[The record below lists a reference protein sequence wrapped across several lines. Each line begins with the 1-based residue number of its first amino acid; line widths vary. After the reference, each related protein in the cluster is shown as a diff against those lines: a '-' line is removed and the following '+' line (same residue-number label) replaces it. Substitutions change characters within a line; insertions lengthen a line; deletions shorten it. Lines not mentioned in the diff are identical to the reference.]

1 MQTPTPDASSRSIDA
16 SALPSREGWDPWRE
30 IVRRQDEGS
39 SSHAWRDGAHS
50 PLPPLDPARAPV
62 FQLTPPRLVGSRSFW
77 SSVEFSATAL
87 RRALFGAI
95 FAMDAP
101 RSIMARKMAGV
112 SIMASCHFVDA
123 EWSALWASGRT
134 VAGREFL
141 SLVSLL
147 FGIPPG
153 VAAVRV
159 LEACTNAQFDARA
172 ALEIS
177 AAVDGWFERGA
188 PLNEGRRA

>member
-1 MQTPTPDASSRSIDA
+1 MP
-16 SALPSREGWDPWRE
+16 
-30 IVRRQDEGS
+30 
-39 SSHAWRDGAHS
+39 AWRDGARS
-50 PLPPLDPARAPV
+50 PLPPLDPDAPAPV

-77 SSVEFSATAL
+77 SSVELSATAL
-87 RRALFGAI
+87 RRALMGAI
-95 FAMDAP
+95 FAADAP
-101 RSIMARKMAGV
+101 RSVMARKLAGV

-123 EWSALWASGRT
+123 EWSALWKSGRT

-153 VAAVRV
+153 VASVRV
-159 LEACTNAQFDARA
+159 LESCTGAKFDARA
-172 ALEIS
+172 ALEIA

-188 PLNEGRRA
+188 PPNEGRRA

>member
-1 MQTPTPDASSRSIDA
+1 MVGAMG
-16 SALPSREGWDPWRE
+16 E
-30 IVRRQDEGS
+30 RQDG
-39 SSHAWRDGAHS
+39 
-50 PLPPLDPARAPV
+50 
-62 FQLTPPRLVGSRSFW
+62 
-77 SSVEFSATAL
+77 
-87 RRALFGAI
+87 RRA
-95 FAMDAP
+95 
-101 RSIMARKMAGV
+101 RV
-112 SIMASCHFVDA
+112 
-123 EWSALWASGRT
+123 
-134 VAGREFL
+134 L

>member
-1 MQTPTPDASSRSIDA
+1 MARRRALAAAAARSRPRAGVSID
-16 SALPSREGWDPWRE
+16 
-30 IVRRQDEGS
+30 
-39 SSHAWRDGAHS
+39 GA
-50 PLPPLDPARAPV
+50 
-62 FQLTPPRLVGSRSFW
+62 RLVGSRSFW